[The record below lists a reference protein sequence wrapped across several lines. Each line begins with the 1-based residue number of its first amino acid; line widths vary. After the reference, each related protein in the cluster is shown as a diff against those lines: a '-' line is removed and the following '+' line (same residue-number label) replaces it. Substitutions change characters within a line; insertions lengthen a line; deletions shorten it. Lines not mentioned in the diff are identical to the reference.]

1 MKRNK
6 GFTLIE
12 LMVVIA
18 IIAIIAAIA
27 IPNLIQ
33 SRIRANEAIAVTVIK
48 AYCTAQVQFEVGKQG
63 QVRNAG
69 GDLINIAAPAAGA
82 AASIY
87 ADNYRNL
94 FYGYLAGSQG
104 NNPATALQLIS
115 QAHADAFANAG
126 NDGGLATVSNATAFA
141 GGAALVAPAAST
153 PYQGYLFMSPLEA
166 NNGRAANFFAGDF
179 AQLALPVNSTSTGT
193 TAYWV
198 GQQGAVLVVR
208 LMGGKT
214 TATLVTDYG
223 SKSPS
228 AAAPAAAWEAL

>member
-63 QVRNAG
+63 NVTITPSGGSTTRVNTSAG
-69 GDLINIAAPAAGA
+69 
-82 AASIY
+82 SIY
-87 ADNYRNL
+87 AENYRNL
-94 FYGYLAGSQG
+94 FYGVLAGSQALSTG
-104 NNPATALQLIS
+104 PTALQLIS
-115 QAHADAFANAG
+115 QAHADAFANG
-126 NDGGLATVSNATAFA
+126 SDDGSTTVTTVTGTSFA
-141 GGAALVAPAAST
+141 GGAALTPAAAAT
-153 PYQGYLFMSPLEA
+153 PYQGYLFLSPIA
-166 NNGRAANFFAGDF
+166 AGRAANFFAGDF
-179 AQLALPVNSTSTGT
+179 AQIAVPNNSTSSGT

-198 GQQGAVLVVR
+198 GQQGNVMVSRLAGGQAAPALVA
-208 LMGGKT
+208 KFDD
-214 TATLVTDYG
+214 A
-223 SKSPS
+223 SPS
-228 AAAPAAAWEAL
+228 AASPDPSWESL